1 MGNENTYNNNAGSS
15 DKCPKCGALKMFSAI
30 RCPACG
36 ADYAAAARSMNT
48 ADINA
53 NTGTFVNRP
62 VNNFDPNASFSAYK
76 RSIEPQEGVL
86 DTNSV
91 VNGNT
96 SSSAQTESPISGN
109 IAEQVKPVKVDPIA
123 QKLQEMAKQNNASTP
138 VNAPAPRPGVYI
150 PGASNQSSS
159 YQGGQGQGT
168 SYQGQLFQGQPQS
181 APIPGVYIPGA
192 SNQSSSY
199 QGNGAS
205 GNQTGSTQG
214 SPYQNTQP
222 QMRYQGRPDIQQQP
236 AGQAGAQANGTASPY
251 ASPYQ
256 SPYSRPVINTTSEKK
271 SSPTFKI
278 VIAVL
283 LLAVLAMFGYG
294 AYRYYNC
301 DKNENGVSYSEGKS
315 ENGVY
320 TNEWAEVKIDLST
333 GLQDYTPLV
342 YTSDIQSSVNSL
354 NRQLS
359 SQKGSAEAIFLG
371 AKLFSIGSQST
382 PIPGVVMFIIT
393 NDSFN
398 AKLSGANLDTFF
410 DDSTLNTSGMPAGSS
425 ITQVSDMILCGKS
438 YRTYRM
444 TYPMDASLNM
454 DMYMCA
460 RAVGNK
466 IVLFYLYSIPGYY
479 DINTIKGY
487 FIDN

>member
-36 ADYAAAARSMNT
+36 ADYAVAARSMNS
-48 ADINA
+48 AGA
-53 NTGTFVNRP
+53 NTNTATFVNRP

-76 RSIEPQEGVL
+76 KSIEPQEDV
-86 DTNSV
+86 TVNS
-91 VNGNT
+91 T
-96 SSSAQTESPISGN
+96 ADPSAITDNVAVPDKPI
-109 IAEQVKPVKVDPIA
+109 ELDPIA
-123 QKLQEMAKQNNASTP
+123 RKLQEMNNQSTASSSSANPGTQPQNTSYQSQQF
-138 VNAPAPRPGVYI
+138 RGI
-150 PGASNQSSS
+150 QSSS
-159 YQGGQGQGT
+159 T
-168 SYQGQLFQGQPQS
+168 
-181 APIPGVYIPGA
+181 PIPGVYIPGA
-192 SNQSSSY
+192 SNQS
-199 QGNGAS
+199 S

-222 QMRYQGRPDIQQQP
+222 QMRYQGRPDIQQQS
-236 AGQAGAQANGTASPY
+236 ADQTGAQGAGASSPY

-256 SPYSRPVINTTSEKK
+256 SPYSRPVINTTPEKK
-271 SSPTFKI
+271 SSPAFKI

-359 SQKGSAEAIFLG
+359 SKKGSAEAIFLG

-393 NDSFN
+393 DDSFN

-487 FIDN
+487 FIN

>member
-1 MGNENTYNNNAGSS
+1 MGNENTYNTNAGAS
-15 DKCPKCGALKMFSAI
+15 DKCPKCGALRMFSAL

-76 RSIEPQEGVL
+76 RSIEPQDGDNASDV
-86 DTNSV
+86 
-91 VNGNT
+91 
-96 SSSAQTESPISGN
+96 SSSGSSNYGGTGSLANMDASAVSGN
-109 IAEQVKPVKVDPIA
+109 IAEQAKPVKLDPIA
-123 QKLQEMAKQNNASTP
+123 QKLQEMAKQNTAAPQNAT
-138 VNAPAPRPGVYI
+138 RTL
-150 PGASNQSSS
+150 NQA
-159 YQGGQGQGT
+159 
-168 SYQGQLFQGQPQS
+168 

-199 QGNGAS
+199 QGSQAAV
-205 GNQTGSTQG
+205 NQAGSTQG

-236 AGQAGAQANGTASPY
+236 AGQSSAPTAGAASPY

-256 SPYSRPVINTTSEKK
+256 SPYSRPMLDQTPEKK
-271 SSPTFKI
+271 SSPAFKI
-278 VIAVL
+278 LIAVL

-294 AYRYYNC
+294 AYKYYNC

-315 ENGVY
+315 ENGTY

-342 YTSDIQSSVNSL
+342 YTQDVQSSVNSL
-354 NRQLS
+354 NYKL
-359 SQKGSAEAIFLG
+359 GSRNGSVEAIFLG
-371 AKLFSIGSQST
+371 AKLFSFGSQST

-393 NDSFN
+393 DNSFN
-398 AKLSGANLDTFF
+398 AKLFGANLDTFF
-410 DDSTLNTSGMPAGSS
+410 DDTTINTTGMPAGSS
-425 ITQVSDMILCGKS
+425 ITQVSDMVLSGKL

-444 TYPMDASLNM
+444 TYPMDNSVNM

-466 IVLFYLYSIPGYY
+466 IVMFYLYSIPGYY
-479 DINTIKGY
+479 DLNTLKGY
-487 FIDN
+487 FIQ

>member
-76 RSIEPQEGVL
+76 KSIEPQEDVPV
-86 DTNSV
+86 NS
-91 VNGNT
+91 T
-96 SSSAQTESPISGN
+96 ADPSALSGN
-109 IAEQVKPVKVDPIA
+109 VAGLDKPIELDPIA
-123 QKLQEMAKQNNASTP
+123 RKLQEMNNQSTASSSSANPGTQPQNTSYQSQQF
-138 VNAPAPRPGVYI
+138 RGI
-150 PGASNQSSS
+150 QSSS
-159 YQGGQGQGT
+159 T
-168 SYQGQLFQGQPQS
+168 
-181 APIPGVYIPGA
+181 PIPGVYIPGA
-192 SNQSSSY
+192 SNQSS
-199 QGNGAS
+199 
-205 GNQTGSTQG
+205 GNQSQSTQG
-214 SPYQNTQP
+214 TSYQNTQP

-251 ASPYQ
+251 ASQYQ
-256 SPYSRPVINTTSEKK
+256 SPYARPMINNTPEKK
-271 SSPTFKI
+271 SSPAFKI

-342 YTSDIQSSVNSL
+342 YTSDIQSSVNNL

-359 SQKGSAEAIFLG
+359 SKKGSAEAIFLG

-393 NDSFN
+393 DDSFN
-398 AKLSGANLDTFF
+398 AKLFGANLDTFF

-487 FIDN
+487 FIN